1 MRYLTGSGCQAA
13 DPATKAKRLVSSLAS
28 ASSLGYLMPMNG
40 WSCSTKINAPR
51 PPQTFF
57 LKLQSLGC
65 RAGFISILGFLA
77 FVGAGCQTK
86 VSSTTFSGQAEVPR
100 HVILASG
107 DVVKLTFSA
116 APELNQSQKVR
127 ADGKLSLPL
136 VGEVDAAG
144 KTIGQLQ
151 GELIQLYKSQL
162 NNPEMTVS
170 LEASVTTVVV
180 SGAVQRPGKIAF
192 ERPTT
197 VFQAIMEAG
206 GPNQFGTLKHVRL
219 VRTVNGVQKSQVM
232 NVNDTLVGLG
242 TKPFYVRD
250 GDVIYVPQT
259 AF

>member
-1 MRYLTGSGCQAA
+1 
-13 DPATKAKRLVSSLAS
+13 
-28 ASSLGYLMPMNG
+28 MPMNG
-40 WSCSTKINAPR
+40 WSCSTKTNAPR

-57 LKLQSLGC
+57 LTLQSLSKV
-65 RAGFISILGFLA
+65 AGFISILTLLVFA
-77 FVGAGCQTK
+77 GAGCQTDTNT
-86 VSSTTFSGQAEVPR
+86 TTFSGQAEVPR

-127 ADGKLSLPL
+127 VDGKLSLPM

-144 KTIGQLQ
+144 KTVGQLQ
-151 GELIQLYKSQL
+151 GELIELYKTQL
-162 NNPEMTVS
+162 KTPEVTVS
-170 LEASVTTVVV
+170 LEASITTVVV
-180 SGAVQRPGKIAF
+180 SGAVSKPSKIAF

-206 GPNQFGTLKHVRL
+206 GPSEFGTLKHVRL

-232 NVNDTLVGLG
+232 NVHDTLVNQG

-259 AF
+259 TF

>member
-1 MRYLTGSGCQAA
+1 MAYERMELLDQDQCPTTATDIFSQASK
-13 DPATKAKRLVSSLAS
+13 PESNGGFHQHFNFSRLCWCGL
-28 ASSLGYLMPMNG
+28 PD
-40 WSCSTKINAPR
+40 
-51 PPQTFF
+51 
-57 LKLQSLGC
+57 
-65 RAGFISILGFLA
+65 
-77 FVGAGCQTK
+77 GAN
-86 VSSTTFSGQAEVPR
+86 STTFSGQADVPQ

-107 DVVKLTFSA
+107 DVLKLTFSA
-116 APELNQSQKVR
+116 APELNQSQKIR

-144 KTIGQLQ
+144 KTVGQLQ

-162 NNPEMTVS
+162 KTPEVTVS

-180 SGAVQRPGKIAF
+180 SGAVNHPSKIAF

-206 GPNQFGTLKHVRL
+206 GPSEFGTLKHVRL

-232 NVNDTLVGLG
+232 NVHDTLIGQG

-259 AF
+259 TF

>member
-1 MRYLTGSGCQAA
+1 
-13 DPATKAKRLVSSLAS
+13 
-28 ASSLGYLMPMNG
+28 MNG

-51 PPQTFF
+51 PRRTFF
-57 LKLQSLGC
+57 LKLQSLSYG
-65 RAGFISILGFLA
+65 AGFISIFTLLVFA
-77 FVGAGCQTK
+77 GAGCQTDTNT
-86 VSSTTFSGQAEVPR
+86 TTFSGQAEVPR

-107 DVVKLTFSA
+107 DVVKLTFSS

-144 KTIGQLQ
+144 KTVGQLQ
-151 GELIQLYKSQL
+151 SELIQLYKSQL
-162 NNPEMTVS
+162 KTPEVTVS
-170 LEASVTTVVV
+170 LETSLTTVVV
-180 SGAVQRPGKIAF
+180 SGAVNKPGKIAF

-206 GPNQFGTLKHVRL
+206 GPSEFGTLKHVRL

-232 NVNDTLVGLG
+232 NVHNTLIGQG

-250 GDVIYVPQT
+250 GDVLYVPQT
-259 AF
+259 TF